1 LKKRKAIQGVF
12 GHYDVLIGFVDVRI
26 SNEVWTC
33 SEVYASPNLHLC
45 SQLWDHLRS
54 VNLLLQHPWVAIGDT
69 NDTISPPE

>member
-1 LKKRKAIQGVF
+1 MRSC
-12 GHYDVLIGFVDVRI
+12 VDVRI